1 MFSSQSL
8 FNTSL
13 DESLNSDLEFSH
25 IFVSLPSFS
34 TDAFADAPLSN
45 GSECKPFSHI
55 LYNSVYVD
63 SYLSYVNNEFP
74 FVSCCVG
81 DSVYISVSSDLQME
95 YTMYCR
101 KPVQIMAAEKRLS
114 TCFTPSPVATKKIR
128 PQYIFVKP
136 TQTPPQSQISPS
148 FALPSCT
155 STSSGEVTRSTSSRS
170 SSLVSSSPSLTSVT
184 SANFTV
190 FTHIHDVETSVDK
203 FYNVIQQSVTD
214 VIHCLSTNDSK
225 SAEVKLAS
233 IQDVLRHN
241 RSDVHKRFASF
252 RYHIR
257 HAEDMLHSQLS
268 DTVASRTELMC
279 LTSSAGCS
287 CVSSQPLSYGLSH
300 NATTFTYICDIQ
312 GTVDKYC
319 SLIQQSAANTVHYLA
334 VSDSDSAF
342 VELNCLSDVLCHYRL
357 QLHKVCANFRT
368 HLRRTENNLHCLSK
382 SQP

>member
-1 MFSSQSL
+1 MFSGQSL
-8 FNTSL
+8 FNISL

-25 IFVSLPSFS
+25 IFASLPSFN
-34 TDAFADAPLSN
+34 TDPFADAPLSSV
-45 GSECKPFSHI
+45 SERKPFSHI
-55 LYNSVYVD
+55 LHNSAYVD
-63 SYLSYVNNEFP
+63 RFLSYVNTEFP

-81 DSVYISVSSDLQME
+81 DSVDTSVASDLQME

-101 KPVQIMAAEKRLS
+101 KPIHIMTAAKRFS
-114 TCFTPSPVATKKIR
+114 TCFTTSPVATKKIR
-128 PQYIFVKP
+128 PQYLFVKP
-136 TQTPPQSQISPS
+136 TRTSPLSQISPS

-155 STSSGEVTRSTSSRS
+155 STSHAEVTCSTSSHS

-184 SANFTV
+184 SANFTA
-190 FTHIHDVETSVDK
+190 FTHIYDVETSDDK

-225 SAEVKLAS
+225 SAEVKLVS

-268 DTVASRTELMC
+268 DTVASRIEFMC

-287 CVSSQPLSYGLSH
+287 CISSLPLSYGISH

-312 GTVDKYC
+312 GTVDKCC
-319 SLIQQSAANTVHYLA
+319 SLIQQSATNTVHYLA

-342 VELNCLSDVLCHYRL
+342 VELNCLSDVLCHYRS
-357 QLHKVCANFRT
+357 QCIRFVQV
-368 HLRRTENNLHCLSK
+368 SK
-382 SQP
+382 PI